1 MTRETPFPATKND
14 RSRPDAITAAIP
26 DTATDT
32 AADAARELERLIG
45 VMARLRDPAT
55 GYPWDIDQTP
65 QTIAPYAIEEAYEV
79 ADAIDRGAWDDV
91 ADELGDLL
99 LQVVY
104 QARMAEEEGRFAFA
118 TVARLITDKMIRR
131 HPHVFG
137 SHTSGETTPATTGD
151 SSAVFAQWEAG
162 KEQERIARAEHG
174 TLAGIPRALPA
185 LLRARKIA
193 ARAARVGFDWPDVSG
208 VVAKVHEELA
218 EVEAEIESGD
228 RTALQDEMG
237 DLLFSV
243 ATLARRLD
251 LDPEAC
257 LRQASDKF
265 TRRFQALEAILAS
278 RGLTPAGQS
287 VDDLDAVWREVKQR
301 ETEAKTKIL

>member
-1 MTRETPFPATKND
+1 MKDEAL
-14 RSRPDAITAAIP
+14 SDAA
-26 DTATDT
+26 ATD
-32 AADAARELERLIG
+32 AAHELKRLLE
-45 VMARLRDPAT
+45 VMAKLRDPET
-55 GYPWDIDQTP
+55 GCPWDIAQTP
-65 QTIAPYAIEEAYEV
+65 ETIAPYAIEEAYEV
-79 ADAIDRGAWDDV
+79 ADAIDRGAWDEM

-104 QARMAEEEGRFAFA
+104 QARLAEEEGRFAFA
-118 TVARLITDKMIRR
+118 SVVRLITDKMIRR

-137 SHTSGETTPATTGD
+137 DAALVARNDGTVRA
-151 SSAVFAQWEAG
+151 AWEAR

-174 TLAGIPRALPA
+174 TLAGVPRALPA

-193 ARAARVGFDWPDVSG
+193 ERAARVGFDWPDVSG
-208 VVAKVHEELA
+208 VVDKVREELE
-218 EVEAEIESGD
+218 EVEAEITSGD
-228 RTALQDEMG
+228 RDALQDEMG

-257 LRQASDKF
+257 LRQATDKF

-278 RGLTPAGQS
+278 RGSTPSDQS
-287 VDDLDAVWREVKQR
+287 VDELDQVWREVKR
-301 ETEAKTKIL
+301 REAKAKGL